1 MFMTV
6 KQASEKWGISDRRIR
21 VLCSE
26 GKIPGAAGRF
36 RLMRRNRQT
45 EGISQRKASLH
56 RSTARRKSLMA
67 EDL

>member
-26 GKIPGAAGRF
+26 GKIPGF

-56 RSTARRKSLMA
+56 RSTARRKSLTA